1 MKKLRVLDLFSGLGA
16 FSLGLH
22 RTGAFE
28 TVALCEINA
37 KRWPILRRHFDAPI
51 YADVKQ
57 ITADNLARDGIYP
70 QVIVGGFPC
79 QELSKAGRAHNVQVG
94 FDGSRSALFFEIM
107 RIARELGDDL
117 RCIILENVTDLLT
130 GPHDDQGRAT
140 GEWFG
145 TVLAEL
151 ADLGLDAD
159 WEVVPAF
166 AVGSIQR
173 RERVVI
179 VAYPSGLGA
188 ARPLEGIR
196 ACEPGQGWSGRQ
208 ADLQYLCDHPFEPGD
223 SWPQPLLRGVDGW
236 PPDWMDRIEACGN
249 AIHPAVAEI
258 AGRIALNSL
267 RTAA

>member
-1 MKKLRVLDLFSGLGA
+1 MGKLRVLDLFSGLGA

-28 TVALCEINA
+28 TVALCEINQ
-37 KRWPILRRHFDAPI
+37 KRWPVLRKHFDAPI

-57 ITADNLARDGIYP
+57 ITAETLARDGIRP
-70 QVIVGGFPC
+70 NVIVGGFPC

-94 FDGSRSALFFEIM
+94 FDGNRSALFFEII

-117 RCIILENVTDLLT
+117 RCVILENVTDLLS
-130 GPHDDQGRAT
+130 GPHDDNGRAT
-140 GEWFG
+140 GQWFG
-145 TVLAEL
+145 VVLREL
-151 ADLGLDAD
+151 AALGFDAE

-188 ARPLEGIR
+188 SRPLEGIR
-196 ACEPGQGWSGRQ
+196 ACEIGQGWSGR
-208 ADLQYLCDHPFEPGD
+208 AEDLQSLCDHPFEPGD
-223 SWPQPLLRGVDGW
+223 SWPQPLIRGVDGW
-236 PPDWMDRIEACGN
+236 PSDWMDRIEACGN
-249 AIHPAVAEI
+249 AIHPGVAEI
-258 AGRIALNSL
+258 AGRIALN
-267 RTAA
+267 TMKEAA

>member
-1 MKKLRVLDLFSGLGA
+1 MGKLRVLDLFSGLGA

-37 KRWPILRRHFDAPI
+37 KRWHILRRHFNAPI
-51 YADVKQ
+51 YRDVKQ
-57 ITADNLARDGIYP
+57 ITAENLARDGVFP
-70 QVIVGGFPC
+70 QVIAGGFPC

-94 FDGSRSALFFEIM
+94 FDGNRSALFFEII

-117 RCIILENVTDLLT
+117 RCLILENVTDLLS
-130 GPHDDQGRAT
+130 GPHDDAGRPT

-145 TVLAEL
+145 VVLGEL
-151 ADLGLDAD
+151 AALGLDAE

-188 ARPLEGIR
+188 SRPLKGIR
-196 ACEPGQGWSGRQ
+196 ACEIGQGWSGRQ
-208 ADLQYLCDHPFEPGD
+208 EDLQHLCDHPFEPGD

-236 PPDWMDRIEACGN
+236 PSDWVDRIEACGN
-249 AIHPAVAEI
+249 AIHPGVAEI
-258 AGRIALNSL
+258 AGRIALNAM
-267 RTAA
+267 RQAA